1 MLQAQQEAVIGLLAE
16 HGRFV
21 AACAFTV
28 GDAVQ
33 VSGLVGASQYN
44 GCGAQVS
51 GFSAAKGRVVVKLEF
66 DGELKMLEIKP
77 QNLIAQSDA

>member
-1 MLQAQQEAVIGLLAE
+1 MIEELGWRLPRQCPLKFEALRV
-16 HGRFV
+16 
-21 AACAFTV
+21 
-28 GDAVQ
+28 
-33 VSGLVGASQYN
+33 
-44 GCGAQVS
+44 GAQVS